1 MRHRNLLLSA
11 SVAALVM
18 AGSAASAQSM
28 RFSDVDAD
36 GNGLLSYDELRSAFG
51 TAAANR
57 LWNRGGGDDLSVAD
71 IRRLN
76 ASDDDDVDDEDDDDD
91 DDGSSDDNDNDDDD
105 DGSRDDNDDDDDD
118 GGSGSSDDDDD
129 DGGSDSSADDGDDGG
144 SDSSDDNDDD
154 D

>member
-76 ASDDDDVDDEDDDDD
+76 ASDDDDVDDDDDD

>member
-1 MRHRNLLLSA
+1 MKHRNLLLSA

-57 LWNRGGGDDLSVAD
+57 LWNRGGGDDLSVSD

-76 ASDDDDVDDEDDDDD
+76 ASDDDDDDDDGSRDDDDDDD
-91 DDGSSDDNDNDDDD
+91 DDGSRDDNDDDD
-105 DGSRDDNDDDDDD
+105 DGGSRDDNDDDDDD

-129 DGGSDSSADDGDDGG
+129 DD
-144 SDSSDDNDDD
+144 
-154 D
+154 

>member
-1 MRHRNLLLSA
+1 MKHRNLLLSA

-28 RFSDVDAD
+28 RFYDVDAD

-57 LWNRGGGDDLSVAD
+57 LWNRGGGDDLSVSD

-76 ASDDDDVDDEDDDDD
+76 ASDDDD
-91 DDGSSDDNDNDDDD
+91 DDGSRDDNDDDD
-105 DGSRDDNDDDDDD
+105 DGGSRDDNDDDDDGGSRDDNDDDDDD

-129 DGGSDSSADDGDDGG
+129 DD
-144 SDSSDDNDDD
+144 
-154 D
+154 

>member
-1 MRHRNLLLSA
+1 MKHRNLLLSA

-57 LWNRGGGDDLSVAD
+57 LWNRGGGDDLSVSD

-76 ASDDDDVDDEDDDDD
+76 ASDDDD
-91 DDGSSDDNDNDDDD
+91 DDGSRDDNDDDD
-105 DGSRDDNDDDDDD
+105 DGGSRDDNDDDDDD

-129 DGGSDSSADDGDDGG
+129 DD
-144 SDSSDDNDDD
+144 
-154 D
+154 

>member
-76 ASDDDDVDDEDDDDD
+76 ASDDDDVDDD
-91 DDGSSDDNDNDDDD
+91 
-105 DGSRDDNDDDDDD
+105 
-118 GGSGSSDDDDD
+118 SDDDDD

>member
-1 MRHRNLLLSA
+1 MKHRNLLLSA

-57 LWNRGGGDDLSVAD
+57 LWNRGGGDDLSVSD

-76 ASDDDDVDDEDDDDD
+76 ASD
-91 DDGSSDDNDNDDDD
+91 DDDD
-105 DGSRDDNDDDDDD
+105 DGSRDDNDDDDDGGSRDDNDDDDD
-118 GGSGSSDDDDD
+118 GGSRDDNDDDDDDGCSGSSDDDDD
-129 DGGSDSSADDGDDGG
+129 DD
-144 SDSSDDNDDD
+144 
-154 D
+154 

>member
-57 LWNRGGGDDLSVAD
+57 LWNRGGGDDLSVAN

-76 ASDDDDVDDEDDDDD
+76 ASDDDDVDDDD
-91 DDGSSDDNDNDDDD
+91 
-105 DGSRDDNDDDDDD
+105 DDDDDD

>member
-76 ASDDDDVDDEDDDDD
+76 ASDDDDVDDDD

>member
-1 MRHRNLLLSA
+1 MKHRNLLLSA

-57 LWNRGGGDDLSVAD
+57 LWNRGGGDDLSVSD

-76 ASDDDDVDDEDDDDD
+76 ASDDDD
-91 DDGSSDDNDNDDDD
+91 DDGSRDDNDDDD
-105 DGSRDDNDDDDDD
+105 DGGSRDDNDDDDDGGSRDDNDDDDDD

-129 DGGSDSSADDGDDGG
+129 DD
-144 SDSSDDNDDD
+144 
-154 D
+154 